1 MNNHMESPL
10 PRRASDAVRRLRD
23 ELEGVIA
30 LTRRLA
36 DSESSLPSEE
46 RPLERQRYLVRLYEA
61 THPRA
66 SAGLTAVCDDIVVR
80 RAALPPTSPEIP
92 QLDRLCE
99 TCRAVLALADSFYD
113 SVLPAHM
120 REVSELA
127 GSAAA
132 LPRRITSGFVMSLEI
147 LIKNILKCYC
157 SNGKDVL

>member
-1 MNNHMESPL
+1 MNDHTATSL
-10 PRRASDAVRRLRD
+10 QSRASGAVRWLRE
-23 ELEGVIA
+23 ELEDVLA

-36 DSESSLPSEE
+36 DSECSLPSEA

-66 SAGLTAVCDDIVVR
+66 SAGLTAVCDDIVGK
-80 RAALPPTSPEIP
+80 RASLPPTSPEIP
-92 QLDRLCE
+92 PLDRLCE

-113 SVLPAHM
+113 SILPAHM

-127 GSAAA
+127 ESAAA

-157 SNGKDVL
+157 SNGNDVL